1 MVSYFSYIK
10 NNVKAYRRIIGKEL
24 VLHVCILINTAVKV
38 IIAYFYAGMPET
50 FVSVDIHMYSEDH
63 AFFAYDIICTYI
75 RSVKR
80 MRSWFLFEFVSSKV
94 YFSAIFLILQFS
106 ALRPYTYAIF
116 VRF

>member
-1 MVSYFSYIK
+1 M
-10 NNVKAYRRIIGKEL
+10 
-24 VLHVCILINTAVKV
+24 KV

-75 RSVKR
+75 SEVL
-80 MRSWFLFEFVSSKV
+80 SACAVGFCLSSSASKV

-106 ALRPYTYAIF
+106 ALRPYMYICSFRKILTVPFHGFKKTAA
-116 VRF
+116 